1 MGALAPVSHW
11 LPEDDLLLK
20 NSIEAGASL
29 ESLAKGAVQFSRKFS
44 VQELQDR
51 WHSLLY
57 DPVISAEASFHMIEF
72 ERSALTLP
80 SKFSR
85 AGNSKENKRLSR
97 KRKAESVRSCYY
109 ALRKR
114 IHNEPFSSMDLSFL
128 VAPDNGNFFEN
139 GDEPLSGDCILG
151 DPMSNHFGLQE
162 SHLDI
167 MHQSFPP
174 ILTDGGTSSGDG
186 HMALGFHRGLD
197 HPVEDGFTLQQDDI
211 HNEIPHIFEENQ
223 SYTGNGCEVD
233 DLGQPKQVPGMYET
247 NHLEENPPSAY
258 GQMDSCPGNVCP
270 DFDGNQIFH
279 SPIPECGASFPNLE
293 YSSPL
298 PEMPIWRTVE
308 DIPSPSIQV
317 DNSHR
322 EEDLHTGDAFALT
335 DDGDAKDTSTPGCDF
350 VDVNSELKMQMP
362 CDELKCQAGGAEGYL
377 AELSNSLLNFNEEEL
392 MTLGDVEKEMI
403 DKSFFDGL
411 NLLLN
416 SPNDVNQ
423 DHMPSPEPKTSVTPY
438 YLANASGSCP
448 VESVENVQMQSSA
461 SGSCPVESV
470 ENVQMQSSASASDPQ
485 FPKLIDGV
493 ICCTLNMED
502 PDIPCNDDVF
512 FPNKLQPLSVSA
524 VAQREAGNST
534 CSSVKDFSG
543 NKNLTDGGPVLL
555 QREQENPA
563 QSQVSSQM
571 MGSQVIPEKGQFHPV
586 GDRGVKFGLPNCDSP
601 HLASRKLGIACGGS
615 NLTNSM
621 NICTDSN
628 QPARL
633 KEENNDVAPVKNI
646 GHTLTD
652 SFMDR
657 PAFGSDSYKRNANGV
672 KQECDDPA
680 TIQDCQ
686 ALNAEFGST
695 NIPDLEPDIN
705 DPISE
710 PEEPSIESDDDVPYY
725 SDIEAMILD
734 MDLDPDDQDIYEQEV
749 SKYQHEDTR
758 RAIIRLEQGAHC
770 YMQRDIESHGA
781 FAILY
786 GRHSKHYIKKP
797 EVLLGRSTVDA
808 VVDIDL
814 GREGRANK
822 VSRRQAI
829 INIDEGGCFHIK
841 NLGKSSISVN
851 NKEVPSGQSLSLT
864 SSCLIELRGM
874 PFMFEMNQTCVKR
887 YLDGIT
893 SENQNQEHQI

>member
-57 DPVISAEASFHMIEF
+57 DPVISAEASFRMIEF

-151 DPMSNHFGLQE
+151 DPMSFGLQE

-223 SYTGNGCEVD
+223 PYTGNGCEVD

-270 DFDGNQIFH
+270 DFDGNQVFH
-279 SPIPECGASFPNLE
+279 SPIPECGASFPNLA

-308 DIPSPSIQV
+308 DIPSPSIPV

-322 EEDLHTGDAFALT
+322 EEDLHTGDAFAPT

-362 CDELKCQAGGAEGYL
+362 CGELKCPAGGAEGYL

-392 MTLGDVEKEMI
+392 MTLDDVEKEMI

-423 DHMPSPEPKTSVTPY
+423 DHMPSPEPKTSVTPDY
-438 YLANASGSCP
+438 PANASGSCL
-448 VESVENVQMQSSA
+448 
-461 SGSCPVESV
+461 VESV
-470 ENVQMQSSASASDPQ
+470 ENVQMQSSASASDPL
-485 FPKLIDGV
+485 FPELIDGI

-524 VAQREAGNST
+524 VAQREA
-534 CSSVKDFSG
+534 
-543 NKNLTDGGPVLL
+543 VLL

-571 MGSQVIPEKGQFHPV
+571 MGSQVIPEKGQFHQA

-601 HLASRKLGIACGGS
+601 HLASRKPGIACGGS
-615 NLTNSM
+615 NLTNSI
-621 NICTDSN
+621 NVCTDSH

-633 KEENNDVAPVKNI
+633 KEENNDVASVKNI

-657 PAFGSDSYKRNANGV
+657 PAFGSDSYKKNANGV

-705 DPISE
+705 DPVSE

-829 INIDEGGCFHIK
+829 INVDEGGCFHIK

-851 NKEVPSGQSLSLT
+851 NKEVSSGQSLSLT

-887 YLDGIT
+887 HLDGINA
-893 SENQNQEHQI
+893 ENQNQEHQI

>member
-57 DPVISAEASFHMIEF
+57 DPVISAEASFRMIEF
-72 ERSALTLP
+72 ERSALTHP

-85 AGNSKENKRLSR
+85 AGSSKENKSLSR
-97 KRKAESVRSCYY
+97 KRKTESVRSCYY

-128 VAPDNGNFFEN
+128 VAPNNGDFFEN

-151 DPMSNHFGLQE
+151 DPTSNHFGLQE

-197 HPVEDGFTLQQDDI
+197 LPVEDGFTLQQDDI
-211 HNEIPHIFEENQ
+211 HEEIPHIFEENQ
-223 SYTGNGCEVD
+223 SYTGNGCGVD
-233 DLGQPKQVPGMYET
+233 DLGQPKQVPGMFET
-247 NHLEENPPSAY
+247 DHLEENPPSAY

-270 DFDGNQIFH
+270 EFDGNQIFH

-298 PEMPIWRTVE
+298 PEIPIWRTVE
-308 DIPSPSIQV
+308 DIPSPSIPV
-317 DNSHR
+317 DDSHR
-322 EEDLHTGDAFALT
+322 EEDLHSGDAFALT

-350 VDVNSELKMQMP
+350 VDANSELKMQMS
-362 CDELKCQAGGAEGYL
+362 CDELKCPAGGAEGYL

-392 MTLGDVEKEMI
+392 MTLDDVEKEMI

-423 DHMPSPEPKTSVTPY
+423 DHMPSAEPKTSVTPD
-438 YLANASGSCP
+438 YLAN
-448 VESVENVQMQSSA
+448 A

-485 FPKLIDGV
+485 FPELIDG
-493 ICCTLNMED
+493 IISCTLNMEH

-524 VAQREAGNST
+524 VARREAGYST

-543 NKNLTDGGPVLL
+543 NEKLTDGGPVLL
-555 QREQENPA
+555 QREQGNPA
-563 QSQVSSQM
+563 QSPVSSQM

-586 GDRGVKFGLPNCDSP
+586 GDRGVKFGLPNCDSH
-601 HLASRKLGIACGGS
+601 HLASRKPGIACGGS

-621 NICTDSN
+621 NLCTDSH

-633 KEENNDVAPVKNI
+633 KEENNGVASVKNI
-646 GHTLTD
+646 GHPLTD
-652 SFMDR
+652 SLMDR
-657 PAFGSDSYKRNANGV
+657 PAFGSDSYKRNEKIASGV

-686 ALNAEFGST
+686 ALNPEFGST

-710 PEEPSIESDDDVPYY
+710 PEEPPIESDDDVPYY

-758 RAIIRLEQGAHC
+758 KAIIRLEQGAHC
-770 YMQRDIESHGA
+770 YMQRDIASHGA

-786 GRHSKHYIKKP
+786 GRRSKHYIKKP
-797 EVLLGRSTVDA
+797 EVLLGRGTADA

-829 INIDEGGCFHIK
+829 INVDEGGCFHIK

-851 NKEVPSGQSLSLT
+851 NEEVPSGHSLSLT

-874 PFMFEMNQTCVKR
+874 PFIFEMNQTCVKC

-893 SENQNQEHQI
+893 AENQNQGHQF